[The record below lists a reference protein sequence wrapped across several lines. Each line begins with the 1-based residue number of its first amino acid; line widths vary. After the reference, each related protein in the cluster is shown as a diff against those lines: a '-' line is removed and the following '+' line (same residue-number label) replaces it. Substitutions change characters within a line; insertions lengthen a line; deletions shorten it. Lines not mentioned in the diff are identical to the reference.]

1 MRFTTIRLNLRS
13 RRLRHEIAHC
23 FVGMTITNPQKMDCY
38 IFAGFVVQW
47 YKYCQIRS
55 KSHLAVHLYYNRGIL
70 SIHEWR
76 NIFVDICFPNHRPDV
91 PHLRALSSLFLLLG
105 TISPRSCL
113 FFTLSALSSAIE
125 QLLHAPHWILFKKKK
140 RAKFVDDFMI
150 SFRNYV
156 HTWTTFAKTMTRMGL
171 MLWKLATR
179 KGKML
184 KLPQLQDCM
193 L

>member
-1 MRFTTIRLNLRS
+1 MRFTTIRLNLRR

-105 TISPRSCL
+105 TISLRSCL

-125 QLLHAPHWILFKKKK
+125 QLLHAPHWILFQKIT
-140 RAKFVDDFMI
+140 FSVQNLLMI
-150 SFRNYV
+150 SWFLSGIMFTHELLLR
-156 HTWTTFAKTMTRMGL
+156 K
-171 MLWKLATR
+171 LWP
-179 KGKML
+179 GWGW
-184 KLPQLQDCM
+184 CYES
-193 L
+193 

>member
-23 FVGMTITNPQKMDCY
+23 FVGMTITVRQKMDCY

-55 KSHLAVHLYYNRGIL
+55 KSHLAVHLCGLI
-70 SIHEWR
+70 S
-76 NIFVDICFPNHRPDV
+76 FPNHRPDV

-113 FFTLSALSSAIE
+113 FSTLSALSSAIE
-125 QLLHAPHWILFKKKK
+125 QLLHAPHWILFQKIT
-140 RAKFVDDFMI
+140 FSVQNLLMI
-150 SFRNYV
+150 SWFLSGIMFTHELLLR
-156 HTWTTFAKTMTRMGL
+156 K
-171 MLWKLATR
+171 LWP
-179 KGKML
+179 GWGW
-184 KLPQLQDCM
+184 CYES
-193 L
+193 